1 MSILGSLRPLPTTM
15 ERMKFKKKT
24 YYLRN
29 RKDSKNVPGYEEPG
43 MQRRPYAEGEFS
55 WADVPKN
62 VPGYE
67 GTPARGRKA
76 GMSNDEIRL

>member
-1 MSILGSLRPLPTTM
+1 MCRVT
-15 ERMKFKKKT
+15 K
-24 YYLRN
+24 
-29 RKDSKNVPGYEEPG
+29 EPG

-55 WADVPKN
+55 WADVLKN

-67 GTPARGRKA
+67 GTPAKGRKA